1 MGNMIFII
9 VKDWKILIFQY
20 IFPKDDA
27 SYEDMMDG
35 MMDHI
40 KSFFAENS
48 TLMTSLDAARTNMTN
63 IFTAAL
69 QNYSLMEALNK
80 SIQEAILWRKGFKKW
95 NFGFS

>member
-1 MGNMIFII
+1 MAQFYA
-9 VKDWKILIFQY
+9 ILFLLL
-20 IFPKDDA
+20 FPKDNA
-27 SYEDMMDG
+27 SHEDMMDG
-35 MMDHI
+35 IIDHI

-80 SIQEAILWRKGFKKW
+80 SIQEAIL
-95 NFGFS
+95 

>member
-1 MGNMIFII
+1 MIGFGVDDIVSYYSKQNPCILFI
-9 VKDWKILIFQY
+9 L
-20 IFPKDDA
+20 IFPKDNA
-27 SYEDMMDG
+27 SHEDMMDG
-35 MMDHI
+35 IIDHI

-80 SIQEAILWRKGFKKW
+80 SMQEAIL
-95 NFGFS
+95 

>member
-48 TLMTSLDAARTNMTN
+48 TLMTSLDEVRTNMTN
-63 IFTAAL
+63 MITTTL
-69 QNYSLMEALNK
+69 QNSSLVEALNK
-80 SIQEAILWRKGFKKW
+80 TMQEIIL
-95 NFGFS
+95 